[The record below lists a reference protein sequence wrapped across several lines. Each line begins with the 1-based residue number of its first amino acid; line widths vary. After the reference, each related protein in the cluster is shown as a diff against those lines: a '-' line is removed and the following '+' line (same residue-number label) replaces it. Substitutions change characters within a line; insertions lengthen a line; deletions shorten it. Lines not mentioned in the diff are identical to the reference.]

1 MSRPKIPVRA
11 TGFVTPNLR
20 IRNMTIRS
28 VFTTGLAFLLAAF
41 FVFGAYG
48 NFLLSPQNAASYARW
63 GYPDWFHYITATLEL
78 AAAALLINP
87 ATRKL
92 GAAIGSFVMAAASL
106 TTLFHAEY
114 DQAIA
119 PLIVLTVSLLTLIL
133 SQGVHPEN

>member
-1 MSRPKIPVRA
+1 
-11 TGFVTPNLR
+11 
-20 IRNMTIRS
+20 MTIRS
-28 VFTTGLAFLLAAF
+28 VFTTGLAFLL
-41 FVFGAYG
+41 
-48 NFLLSPQNAASYARW
+48 SPQNAASYARW
-63 GYPDWFHYITATLEL
+63 AYPDWFHYITATLEL

-119 PLIVLTVSLLTLIL
+119 PLIVLTVSLLTFIL

>member
-1 MSRPKIPVRA
+1 
-11 TGFVTPNLR
+11 
-20 IRNMTIRS
+20 MTIRS
-28 VFTTGLAFLLAAF
+28 VFTTGLA
-41 FVFGAYG
+41 
-48 NFLLSPQNAASYARW
+48 FLLSPQNAASYARW

-114 DQAIA
+114 DHAIA
-119 PLIVLTVSLLTLIL
+119 PLIVLTVSLLTLVL

>member
-11 TGFVTPNLR
+11 TGFVAPNLR

-28 VFTTGLAFLLAAF
+28 VFTTGLA
-41 FVFGAYG
+41 
-48 NFLLSPQNAASYARW
+48 FLLSPQNAASYARW

-119 PLIVLTVSLLTLIL
+119 PLIVLTVSLLTLVL

>member
-11 TGFVTPNLR
+11 TGFVAPNLR

-28 VFTTGLAFLLAAF
+28 VFTTGLA
-41 FVFGAYG
+41 
-48 NFLLSPQNAASYARW
+48 FLLSPQNAASYARW

-119 PLIVLTVSLLTLIL
+119 PLIVLTVSLLTFIL

>member
-11 TGFVTPNLR
+11 TGFVAPNLR

-28 VFTTGLAFLLAAF
+28 VFTTGLA
-41 FVFGAYG
+41 
-48 NFLLSPQNAASYARW
+48 FLLSPQNAASYARW

>member
-11 TGFVTPNLR
+11 TGFVAPNLR

-28 VFTTGLAFLLAAF
+28 VFTTGLAFLL
-41 FVFGAYG
+41 
-48 NFLLSPQNAASYARW
+48 SPQNAASYARW
-63 GYPDWFHYITATLEL
+63 AYPDWFHYITATLEL

-119 PLIVLTVSLLTLIL
+119 PLIVLTVSLLTFIL

>member
-28 VFTTGLAFLLAAF
+28 VFTTGLAFLL
-41 FVFGAYG
+41 
-48 NFLLSPQNAASYARW
+48 SPQNAASYARW
-63 GYPDWFHYITATLEL
+63 GYPEWFHYITATLEL

-119 PLIVLTVSLLTLIL
+119 PLIVLTVSLLTFIL